1 MIEKYG
7 MPFPGLSCFM
17 ARQGWKPN
25 LLGLSFLPRYW
36 SWGRVTM
43 AWEIWDLRPPNACEH
58 FSPFFTQPH
67 MPDEGYPLRPQ
78 WKFIAWNLVFSKFY
92 YCIIVGFFF
101 NKNKNWVELDYADSW
116 GSRILY
122 WKHLRFIL
130 FSFFFLY
137 FYSQMLSLYLFF
149 PSFFLP
155 FFLSF
160 ILFSIFSFHFFLHT
174 TAGKS

>member
-25 LLGLSFLPRYW
+25 LLGLFSPSLLVVRARYNGLRDLRLETAQRLRAFLP
-36 SWGRVTM
+36 
-43 AWEIWDLRPPNACEH
+43 L
-58 FSPFFTQPH
+58 FLTQPH

-130 FSFFFLY
+130 FFFFFLY
-137 FYSQMLSLYLFF
+137 FYSQMLSLYLSLLFYF
-149 PSFFLP
+149 PSLLSSLVFLFP
-155 FFLSF
+155 YL
-160 ILFSIFSFHFFLHT
+160 L
-174 TAGKS
+174 